1 MDPMMASIMIFGG
14 NFAPRDWAFCDG
26 QILTIASNTAL
37 YSLLGFVYGGDGHN
51 TFALPDLR
59 GRAPIG
65 PRQGPGLSYYDLGER
80 NGYEVVTLL
89 PAQMPTHN
97 HEATFTATSSS
108 VTVKASSSLGTQ
120 SVPGT
125 SGATTLA
132 ATANGRTAGQPLYN
146 SETPDV
152 TLNVGN
158 QTGIAG
164 TVTVGNNGGNQPH
177 VNMQPYLAINYII
190 ATNGLYPSRN

>member
-1 MDPMMASIMIFGG
+1 MLASIMIFAG
-14 NFAPRDWAFCDG
+14 NFNPRGWAYCDG
-26 QILTIASNTAL
+26 QLIAVSQNQAL
-37 YSLLGFVYGGDGHN
+37 FALLGTIYGGDGQVN
-51 TFALPDLR
+51 FALPDLR

-65 PRQGPGLSYYDLGER
+65 PRQGPGLSDYLLGQHE
-80 NGYEVVTLL
+80 GSEMVTLMN
-89 PAQMPTHN
+89 AQMPSHD
-97 HEATFTATSSS
+97 HQAVFTATSSS

-146 SETPDV
+146 SENPDV
-152 TLNVGN
+152 TLNVGD

-164 TVTVGNNGGNQPH
+164 TVTVGNNGGNQAH
-177 VNMQPYLAINYII
+177 ANMQPYLAINYII
-190 ATNGLYPSRN
+190 AIYGIFPSRN